1 MKSLTICVVIS
12 LVVRELFQ
20 INDFPLHYREFLSL
34 KVPGYFPPFQ
44 RHLADVGSVV
54 VTVPHIGESAGNHV
68 VRCNDNR
75 LVRLLLN
82 RDTEQNLT

>member
-1 MKSLTICVVIS
+1 M
-12 LVVRELFQ
+12 
-20 INDFPLHYREFLSL
+20 
-34 KVPGYFPPFQ
+34 FPPFQ

-54 VTVPHIGESAGNHV
+54 VTVPHIGESAGHHV

-75 LVRLLLN
+75 LVKLLLN

>member
-1 MKSLTICVVIS
+1 M
-12 LVVRELFQ
+12 
-20 INDFPLHYREFLSL
+20 
-34 KVPGYFPPFQ
+34 FPPFQ

-54 VTVPHIGESAGNHV
+54 VTVPHIGESAGHHV

-82 RDTEQNLT
+82 RDTEQNLTYG